1 MHLLNQ
7 KAPEL
12 QVSTWLNSKTPLS
25 LESLRGKVVVLH
37 SFQML
42 CPGCVQHGL
51 PQAGQ
56 IHELFD
62 PEEVQVI
69 GLHSVFEHHS
79 VMNEAALRAFLSEY
93 RIKFPIAIDKSAERG
108 AIPLTM
114 RKYKLQGTPST
125 VIIDQSGEIRMI
137 HFGQISDLRL
147 GSIIGRIVAEQ
158 RTPIEAATS
167 VNAEIITA
175 ADATKCDDNGCKVF

>member
-1 MHLLNQ
+1 MHLLNK

-42 CPGCVQHGL
+42 CPGCVLHGL
-51 PQAGQ
+51 PQAGA

-62 PEEVQVI
+62 SEEAQVI

-79 VMNEAALRAFLSEY
+79 VMNEAALRVFLYEY
-93 RIKFPIAIDKSAERG
+93 RIKFPVTIDRSADSG
-108 AIPLTM
+108 PIPMTM
-114 RKYKLQGTPST
+114 RSYKLQGTPST
-125 VIIDQSGEIRMI
+125 VIIDQSGDVRMI

-147 GSIIGRIVAEQ
+147 GSIIGRIIAEP
-158 RTPIEAATS
+158 RTQHSAAASVSTENITEANSA
-167 VNAEIITA
+167 
-175 ADATKCDDNGCKVF
+175 KCDDHGCKVF

>member
-7 KAPEL
+7 QAPEL
-12 QVSTWLNSKTPLS
+12 QVTSWLNSKTALS
-25 LESLRGKVVVLH
+25 LESLRGKVVILH
-37 SFQML
+37 CFQML

-51 PQAGQ
+51 PQAGA

-79 VMNEAALRAFLSEY
+79 VMNEAALRAFVAEY
-93 RIKFPIAIDKSAERG
+93 RLKFPIAIDKSAERG

-114 RKYKLQGTPST
+114 RSYKLQGTPS
-125 VIIDQSGEIRMI
+125 VVVIDQSGVVRMM

-147 GSIIGRIVAEQ
+147 GNIIGRIIAEPSTAQ
-158 RTPIEAATS
+158 EIAAS
-167 VNAEIITA
+167 ASAGNNP
-175 ADATKCDDNGCKVF
+175 ATNIAKCDEQGCKIF